1 MKMTHRVGIG
11 FDSHRLVEGR
21 KLFLGGVQI
30 SYSKGLQGHSDAD
43 VLLHALTDALLG
55 AAGFGDI
62 GMHFPDSDPQWKDV
76 SSKIF
81 VQKTMEDLR
90 KNRWTVVNVDLLLIA
105 QEPRIAPYRHQILS
119 NISTL
124 LELSANAVNLKATT
138 TDHMG
143 FIGRGEGIAA
153 QAVALLQKNES

>member
-1 MKMTHRVGIG
+1 MYRVGIG

-21 KLFLGGVQI
+21 KLLLGGLQI

-55 AAGFGDI
+55 AAGLGDI
-62 GMHFPDSDPQWKDV
+62 GMHFPDSDPQWKDA

-81 VQKTMEDLR
+81 VQKAMEDLHQGHWR
-90 KNRWTVVNVDLLLIA
+90 VANVDLLLIA
-105 QEPRIAPYRHQILS
+105 QEPKLAPYRSQIISSL
-119 NISTL
+119 STL
-124 LELSANAVNLKATT
+124 LEVPVSAVNLKATT

-153 QAVALLQKNES
+153 QAVVLLQKHES

>member
-1 MKMTHRVGIG
+1 MTHRVGIG

-21 KLFLGGVQI
+21 KLLLGGVQI

-43 VLLHALTDALLG
+43 VLFHALTDALLG
-55 AAGFGDI
+55 AAGLGDI
-62 GMHFPDSDPQWKDV
+62 GMHFPDSDPQWKDA

-81 VQKTMEDLR
+81 VQKTMENLR
-90 KNRWTVVNVDLLLIA
+90 QRHWKVENVDLLLIA
-105 QEPRIAPYRHQILS
+105 QEPRLAPYRSQIIS
-119 NISTL
+119 NLSTL
-124 LELSANAVNLKATT
+124 LEIPISAINLKATT

-153 QAVALLQKNES
+153 QAVVLLQKHES

>member
-1 MKMTHRVGIG
+1 MTYRVGIG

-21 KLFLGGVQI
+21 RLLLGGVQI

-43 VLLHALTDALLG
+43 VLFHALTDALLG
-55 AAGFGDI
+55 AAGLGDI
-62 GMHFPDSDPQWKDV
+62 GMHFPDSDPQWKDA

-81 VQKTMEDLR
+81 VQKTMENLR
-90 KNRWTVVNVDLLLIA
+90 QRHWKVENVDLLLIA
-105 QEPRIAPYRHQILS
+105 QEPRLAPYRSQIIS
-119 NISTL
+119 NLSTL
-124 LELSANAVNLKATT
+124 LEIPISAINLKATT

-153 QAVALLQKNES
+153 QAVVLLQKHES